1 MALDGS
7 VPPSKAVV
15 KEREGAREE
24 GCERDG
30 CFKLNDETNG

>member
-7 VPPSKAVV
+7 VPPLEAVV

-24 GCERDG
+24 AERG
-30 CFKLNDETNG
+30 GWFKLNDEING